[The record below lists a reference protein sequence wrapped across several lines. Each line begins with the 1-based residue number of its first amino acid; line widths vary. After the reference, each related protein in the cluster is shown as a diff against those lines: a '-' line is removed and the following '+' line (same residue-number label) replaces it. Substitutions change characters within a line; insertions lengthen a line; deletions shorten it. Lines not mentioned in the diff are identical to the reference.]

1 MLYVYEELENGKF
14 KCPFCGEI
22 HQHQGIGTPIV
33 FDCIAEFS
41 LDIVACAREI
51 LSREYNSD
59 EKLSA
64 WNKLGHYIC
73 QNYLYYH
80 RRENMGFTAIDYKWV
95 LDNQTLPTPTQQ
107 IDYLLMYI
115 IKHTKYL
122 GRVYRITWKTKEYL
136 QLQNWIGAS
145 DEKNILALLNDL
157 VRRNMLVFYRQ
168 SAAWWDSELT
178 VEGRE
183 YAASLN
189 KVNKNRRWVFMAMK
203 FEPEQ
208 LEFVKKVLYPAL
220 KELGLELKLLPEI
233 QSKENLIDNKLRVAI
248 KQSRFL
254 ICDLTHG
261 NQGAYWEAGY
271 AEGLGLPVIY
281 ICEKSVMKG
290 ENKPHFDVNHQE
302 IYFWYK
308 DNQQSISE
316 FVKDLQAKISLVI
329 QS

>member
-41 LDIVACAREI
+41 LDIVACMREI
-51 LSREYNSD
+51 LSREYNND
-59 EKLSA
+59 EKISA

-73 QNYLYYH
+73 QNYLYYK
-80 RRENMGFTAIDYKWV
+80 RKANTGFTAIDYKWV
-95 LDNQTLPTPTQQ
+95 LDSQILPTPVEQM
-107 IDYLLMYI
+107 DYLLMYLAE
-115 IKHTKYL
+115 HTKYL
-122 GRVYRITWKTKEYL
+122 GKTYGIIWKTKEYL
-136 QLQNWIGAS
+136 QLQNWIGARNK
-145 DEKNILALLNDL
+145 KNTLVLLNDL
-157 VRRNMLVFYRQ
+157 VRKNMLVSYQ
-168 SAAWWDSELT
+168 QLLTWWNSELT
-178 VEGRE
+178 VEGWE
-183 YAASLN
+183 YVARLN
-189 KVNKNRRWVFMAMK
+189 KISKNRKQVFMAMK

-208 LEFVKKVLYPAL
+208 RKFMKQVLYPAI

-281 ICEKSVMKG
+281 ICEKSIMKG
-290 ENKPHFDVNHQE
+290 KNRPHFDVNHQE
-302 IYFWYK
+302 IYFWK
-308 DNQQSISE
+308 KEDEKNISSFLE
-316 FVKDLQAKISLVI
+316 DLKAEIMLITQ
-329 QS
+329 